1 LLCAQ
6 GLSGSAI
13 AEELITQENTVSKW
27 IRRWIAF
34 EQELFGADVSD
45 DCAEFDKHWVT
56 GWPKALL
63 DCPRPGTP
71 PKFTIEEFV
80 SIIALACKEPSEY
93 GREITNWSHRE
104 LRDEA
109 IKQKIVSKISERHI
123 GRILDEA
130 ELQPHRN
137 RYWLNCKDDPKKRL
151 RIVDICACY
160 RRALENPSDAVYY
173 SVDEMTGVQALER
186 IANDIAMKAGMPKRV
201 EFEYRRHGTTCLLAA
216 RDVSTGQVTGWC
228 NPTRTEE
235 DFNKFIIDIIEKD
248 PGRRQHHFICDNL
261 NTHKSESLVLLV
273 AAIEGDKQDLG
284 IKGKEG
290 ILKSVAT
297 REKYLADPSHEIV
310 FHYTPKHASWI
321 NQIEVWFSILVR
333 KLLKWTS
340 VKSVDEL
347 NSKILNFIEYYNRT
361 MAKPFKWKYQPT
373 WKIVTTSA
381 QMY

>member
-1 LLCAQ
+1 MLCAQ

-361 MAKPFKWKYQPT
+361 MAKPFKWKYQPG
-373 WKIVTTSA
+373 KS
-381 QMY
+381 